1 MTSTLSKAIE
11 KIKALRN
18 RKENTIDLYSDKYKD
33 EIEKEQLIE
42 DEIENND
49 PNYEVGALESESE
62 SEEDEESEE
71 QEEESEEEEGE
82 IPEEMKDFIVPD
94 KEQEEEEEEL
104 YKYTKKP
111 DRAYKKIVYYYQ
123 PEYKGSGIKKPPVK
137 NLVPLPPVVAQV
149 EIKKEKEEII
159 TPTPVISN
167 PQPIIIKQEEQVE
180 VKK

>member
-49 PNYEVGALESESE
+49 PDYEVGALEGESE
-62 SEEDEESEE
+62 SEEDEESE
-71 QEEESEEEEGE
+71 QEESEEEEGE

-94 KEQEEEEEEL
+94 EEQEEEEEL

-123 PEYKGSGIKKPPVK
+123 PEYKGAGIKKPPVK
-137 NLVPLPPVVAQV
+137 NLVPLPLPVVAQV

-180 VKK
+180 VKKE